1 MRVQISARRCEVPQS
16 IRDRAES
23 RLGKLSK
30 YEPRISSAEVVFE
43 VEKHV
48 KRVEAVVSVDRD
60 EPVVAKGEAAEFPEA
75 LDRMMDRLGRILK
88 KRRSLKK
95 EHHGPGLA
103 DAALPSD

>member
-1 MRVQISARRCEVPQS
+1 MRVQISARRCEIPDT
-16 IRDRAES
+16 IRARAES

-60 EPVVAKGEAAEFPEA
+60 EPVVAKGEGEEFREA
-75 LDRMMDRLGRILK
+75 LDQMVDRLGRILK
-88 KRRSLKK
+88 KRRSQKK

-103 DAALPSD
+103 DTALSGE